1 MKVKVHKMKNRFYPI
16 LVCFLLAL
24 MVVNPAV
31 AQDDDQLILKLN
43 RDFGYGG
50 MGNDI
55 QGLFSLEI
63 RNPPANL
70 ERVEFTIDGELIAVV
85 NQSPFKIQFST
96 DSYTLGVHV
105 LAAIGYTTDGKRL
118 SSNEFTMEFVSPEA
132 GWQSALKI
140 IGPVFGIIIGVFLL
154 SFLLT
159 LRSGRKQANLPP
171 GTPRNYGFKGG
182 TICSKCS
189 RPFAFQF
196 LSLNMGPFHKVDRCP
211 YCGRW
216 GLVRRK
222 SLEELRAAEAAELSG
237 KQEFGPETS
246 EEDRLRKDLEDS
258 RYQNL

>member
-1 MKVKVHKMKNRFYPI
+1 MKHRFYPI
-16 LVCFLLAL
+16 LICFLLAL
-24 MVVNPAV
+24 FAATPAV
-31 AQDDDQLILKLN
+31 TQQDDQLILKLN

-63 RNPPANL
+63 RNPPADL
-70 ERVEFTIDGELIAVV
+70 ARVEFTIDGQLIAEDDS
-85 NQSPFKIQFST
+85 SPYKIQFST
-96 DSYTLGVHV
+96 DSYPLGEHV
-105 LAAIGYTTDGKRL
+105 LAAIGYTNNGKHL
-118 SSNEFTMEFVSPEA
+118 SSNEFTVEFVSPEA
-132 GWQSALKI
+132 GWKSALKI
-140 IGPVFGIIIGVFLL
+140 IGPVFGIIIGILLL
-154 SFLLT
+154 SFLLSIS
-159 LRSGRKQANLPP
+159 SGRKQAKLPP

-182 TICSKCS
+182 TICPKCS

-196 LSLNMGPFHKVDRCP
+196 LTLNMGPFHKVDRCP

-237 KQEFGPETS
+237 KQEFAPETS